1 MTTKEERKET
11 TVIAQQVLANGRV
24 RLDESTI
31 AALHDQVRGEVITP
45 SDIGYDAARRVWN
58 GLIDKRPAV
67 IIRCTGV
74 ADVIAALG
82 FAREQ
87 RLPVA
92 TRGGGHNVAGTA
104 VCDDGVVIDL
114 SPMKGIWVNPAA
126 RTVRAEPGVTWGELD
141 WETQEFGLATPG
153 GEVSMTGIAGLTLGG
168 GMGHLRRKYGLSCDN
183 LVSVDLVTADGQFLT
198 VSEHEHPDLFWGIRG
213 GGRSLGVVTSF
224 EFKLHPVGPSIYQTY
239 IAYPMEQAEDV
250 LRSWRAFTATAPD
263 EATSIA
269 VLRSVPAIPDLPV
282 EWHGRPIV
290 VLLAIYA
297 GSVEEGERV
306 LRPLRELGEPMFD
319 ASAETTF
326 LAVQSLVDPLFPDD
340 QLHYWKS
347 VYLDDVDETAI
358 ATMVAHAESRS
369 SDLSFI
375 AIRHLG
381 GAISRVPE
389 EATAYGNRS
398 AQYLASFDACW
409 TDSAATG
416 ANIDWARSA
425 WGELSRL
432 SGGGTYV
439 NFAGF
444 GEEGQTLVRSMHG
457 RNYERLAALTRQYD
471 PSGLFQS
478 PLNVASIGKEFS

>member
-1 MTTKEERKET
+1 MEKQKEI
-11 TVIAQQVLANGRV
+11 TVIAEQVLANGRV

-31 AALHDQVRGEVITP
+31 AALRDQVRGEVITP
-45 SDIGYDAARRVWN
+45 SDIRYEDARRVWN

-67 IIRCTGV
+67 IFHCTGV
-74 ADVIAALG
+74 ADVIAAVG

-87 RLPVA
+87 DLPVA
-92 TRGGGHNVAGTA
+92 IRGGGHNVAGTA

-114 SPMKGIWVNPAA
+114 SPMKGIRVDPEA
-126 RTVRAEPGVTWGELD
+126 RTVRAEPGLNWGELD
-141 WETQEFGLATPG
+141 RETQEFGLATPG
-153 GEVSMTGIAGLTLGG
+153 GEVAMTGIAGLTLGG
-168 GMGHLRRKYGLSCDN
+168 GMGHLRRKYGLSSDN
-183 LVSVDLVTADGQFLT
+183 LISVDIVTADGQFLT
-198 VSEHEHPDLFWGIRG
+198 ASEHEHPELFWGIRG

-224 EFKLHPVGPSIYQTY
+224 EFKLHPVGPSIYLAY

-250 LRSWRAFTATAPD
+250 LRGWCAFADTAPD

-290 VLLAIYA
+290 VLFAMYA
-297 GSVEEGERV
+297 GSVAEGERV

-319 ASAETTF
+319 ASAETTY
-326 LAVQSLVDPLFPDD
+326 LTAQSLVDPLFPDG
-340 QLHYWKS
+340 QLYYWKS
-347 VYLDDVDETAI
+347 VYLNDMDDTSTAAMI
-358 ATMVAHAESRS
+358 AHAESRP
-369 SDLSFI
+369 SDLSFV

-381 GAISRVPE
+381 GAISQVPE

-409 TDSAATG
+409 TDPTATA
-416 ANIDWARSA
+416 ANIDWTRSA
-425 WGELSRL
+425 WGEVSRL

-439 NFAGF
+439 NFAGL

-457 RNYERLAALTRQYD
+457 RNYERLAALARQYD

-478 PLNVASIGKEFS
+478 PLNVASSRKEFS